1 MALLYGPQVVE
12 QRCLFHKLRNVADNC
27 RSEFQGEQKREE
39 KKQFLK
45 QARAVYQAE
54 SADEAK
60 RWLVSCGA
68 SFAKLAA
75 LAVRRELRS
84 PSISRSSTSMLA
96 GPSRRGGILLL
107 PQFLTFAISTLSKG
121 YVTNMANLLTKHNL
135 YIKISLKL
143 SVKTSF
149 FFQRGLNDE
158 GIETNSPGPA
168 AYQPLYS
175 PSANLPGSVGES
187 PGAE

>member
-12 QRCLFHKLRNVADNC
+12 QRCLFHKLRNVTDNC

-54 SADEAK
+54 SAEEAK

-107 PQFLTFAISTLSKG
+107 PSIFDFR
-121 YVTNMANLLTKHNL
+121 NLN
-135 YIKISLKL
+135 
-143 SVKTSF
+143 
-149 FFQRGLNDE
+149 
-158 GIETNSPGPA
+158 P
-168 AYQPLYS
+168 
-175 PSANLPGSVGES
+175 
-187 PGAE
+187 